1 MNTIYSYIA
10 TFWNKSRPLFTRG
23 AVVYLTLIL
32 IHFAAANLYP
42 RMCTPLTF
50 IGFLMSPFMVVA
62 PHCEGLRWLISFTG
76 TQIRNMWLWIGGY
89 LLFYVNSAVSDNN
102 LVHDPP
108 RERVDKTPVSLHTRS
123 HSRMSVNTEIDE
135 SE

>member
-10 TFWNKSRPLFTRG
+10 SFWNKSRPLFTRG
-23 AVVYLTLIL
+23 AVVYFTLIL
-32 IHFAAANLYP
+32 IHFTAANLYP

-76 TQIRNMWLWIGGY
+76 TQIRNMWLWIGGS
-89 LLFYVNSAVSDNN
+89 LLFYANSAVSDAY
-102 LVHDPP
+102 DPP

-123 HSRMSVNTEIDE
+123 HSRTSVNTEIDE